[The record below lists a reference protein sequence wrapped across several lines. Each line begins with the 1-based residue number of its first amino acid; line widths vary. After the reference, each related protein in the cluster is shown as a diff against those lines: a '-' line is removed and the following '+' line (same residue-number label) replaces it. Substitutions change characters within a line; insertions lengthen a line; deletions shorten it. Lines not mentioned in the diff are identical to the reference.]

1 MFVLPLHLKTKV
13 MMKRVKMIIVGM
25 LVCLQL
31 SAQAYDEWITR
42 AMDAVEK
49 DSLYRAEEYFKKALQ
64 LEPANVRNALLFS
77 NLGTI
82 QRRMGKNKEALES
95 YSLALN
101 LTPSSITM
109 LLNRASLYLE
119 MDYLDKA
126 YMDYCH
132 VIDLEDKNVEAL
144 QFRAYIYMRRR
155 QYQEARNDY
164 QRLLETVPGDKTAR
178 IGMAMV
184 NQKMLRYR
192 ESLEEFNR
200 LIVDYPKD
208 ASLLKARAE
217 LEVEMNSLEMAL
229 LDLEAALKLTPND
242 ADIYVM
248 CGEIY
253 LLQERKREAYVAF
266 EKAIELGVP
275 RPQLQDKL
283 KASKR

>member
-1 MFVLPLHLKTKV
+1 
-13 MMKRVKMIIVGM
+13 MKRIVYI
-25 LVCLQL
+25 LLLCCSCFQL
-31 SAQAYDEWITR
+31 SAQTYDELITR

-49 DSLYRAEEYFKKALQ
+49 DSLYQAEQLFKEALR
-64 LEPANVRNALLFS
+64 LEPSNMWNALLFS

-82 QRRMGKNKEALES
+82 QRRMGKNDDAVES

-101 LTPSSITM
+101 LTPYSVTM

-126 YMDYCH
+126 YVDYCN
-132 VIDLEDKNVEAL
+132 VIDLDDKNQEAL
-144 QFRAYIYMRRR
+144 RFRAYIYMRRR
-155 QYQEARNDY
+155 QYQDARNDY
-164 QRLLETVPGDKTAR
+164 QRLLEAIPGEKTAR
-178 IGMAMV
+178 IGMAMA
-184 NQKMLRYR
+184 NQKLNRHR

-217 LEVEMNSLEMAL
+217 LEIVMNSLEMAL
-229 LDLEAALKLTPND
+229 LDLEHAAKLDPND
-242 ADIYVM
+242 ADIYIM

-253 LLQERKREAYVAF
+253 LAQGKKREAYAVF

-275 RPQLQDKL
+275 RPLLEDRL
-283 KASKR
+283 KESKK